1 MFHVYV
7 TMVLGI
13 ICLNHYIFHL
23 GPSLLCSDIAHLR
36 SARVFSHSN
45 GISVHAYIQAHISF
59 DGATI
64 STSTIGFDNVGICC
78 SSTNTPHASSSA
90 LEGVVEGSAAGSITG
105 ANPQPRPT
113 RAPELLI
120 DPQPRP
126 TSARRRPTRAP
137 ALIEDAD
144 SDTDSFD
151 LEAELDRL
159 SSWSAGSE
167 SDHEVPSASESDD
180 AVTHVRHNP
189 AWRIRCEEGYGADKP
204 SQMLRVHLA
213 CAGIDAPGR
222 AMTEYG
228 VSQPSCTNY
237 ICSRYWRLTR
247 RNTCKQFKKRSKCTP
262 KKLIQSII
270 NATEIKK
277 L

>member
-1 MFHVYV
+1 MAYQSMLTFKHTSASMAPPSAPVPSASTTSASVAVAPTPTSV
-7 TMVLGI
+7 TQT
-13 ICLNHYIFHL
+13 
-23 GPSLLCSDIAHLR
+23 PIATPVR
-36 SARVFSHSN
+36 S
-45 GISVHAYIQAHISF
+45 
-59 DGATI
+59 
-64 STSTIGFDNVGICC
+64 
-78 SSTNTPHASSSA
+78 PHASSSA

-126 TSARRRPTRAP
+126 TSARPRPTRAP
-137 ALIEDAD
+137 APIEDAD

-262 KKLIQSII
+262 PKLIQSII

-277 L
+277 H